1 MATSFAGL
9 KSLDPS
15 NFLGSRPDVGSMIQG
30 QDNARFA
37 GEIAG
42 LQNAADMAS
51 ALKDMALNK
60 KKSNLSKSFGA
71 HIQGSIDLAET
82 MGGLSV
88 LLQIG
93 ATLAGSGAFGGGM
106 DPVGT
111 QGNPFGNVGADSP
124 ILGIP
129 GGAAVGGGRIPLG
142 GG

>member
-15 NFLGSRPDVGSMIQG
+15 NFLGRPDVGSMIQG

-42 LQNAADMAS
+42 LQNAADMES
-51 ALKDMALNK
+51 ALKDMAFNK
-60 KKSNLSKSFGA
+60 KKSNLSKRFGA
-71 HIQGSIDLAET
+71 QIQGSIDQAET
-82 MGGLSV
+82 MGGLTD

-106 DPVGT
+106 DPLGT
-111 QGNPFGNVGADSP
+111 QGDGFKCWS
-124 ILGIP
+124 
-129 GGAAVGGGRIPLG
+129 
-142 GG
+142 